1 MKREQVPSFLR
12 FPSSPCALFS
22 RAVDLA
28 EKHDFPQIEA
38 LLVRHTGQLLQKGD
52 PLQAVE
58 VFRMAG
64 KATDAALLL
73 AKLAEDAGEVR
84 VLDASHGCHS
94 SYTISMYQRNSISLS
109 LYAVDAPRLSGNN
122 EGRQRWHVRI
132 LKKAGRGGNRLIRH
146 GWVICNSVDCP
157 AYNESETAP

>member
-1 MKREQVPSFLR
+1 MLYAGRCAYPV
-12 FPSSPCALFS
+12 SPLHPFS

-28 EKHDFPQIEA
+28 EKHNFPQMEA

-73 AKLAEDAGEVR
+73 AKLAEDAGKIFMFRPPPQGHGSLERACLCSHVAHRMAIIVTCR
-84 VLDASHGCHS
+84 VYL
-94 SYTISMYQRNSISLS
+94 
-109 LYAVDAPRLSGNN
+109 
-122 EGRQRWHVRI
+122 
-132 LKKAGRGGNRLIRH
+132 
-146 GWVICNSVDCP
+146 
-157 AYNESETAP
+157 

>member
-1 MKREQVPSFLR
+1 MCCTLCQISCGSPGFRKTRGLR
-12 FPSSPCALFS
+12 MLDSVGCPCSSRCCVFRARRGVTSSRSTRIS

-28 EKHDFPQIEA
+28 EKHNFPQMEA

-73 AKLAEDAGEVR
+73 AKLAEDAGTCCSSSTRPPSEPQSWQFISFERQSNSPPCLFVGFIRR
-84 VLDASHGCHS
+84 VMSVGRTS
-94 SYTISMYQRNSISLS
+94 RITQRG
-109 LYAVDAPRLSGNN
+109 D
-122 EGRQRWHVRI
+122 
-132 LKKAGRGGNRLIRH
+132 
-146 GWVICNSVDCP
+146 
-157 AYNESETAP
+157 